1 MQKAN
6 TEKERITDRERQRYI
21 PYLRRVDN
29 MASIAFTHTHI
40 SAQQQPQKKGLTCY
54 TAPGVIFATS
64 QEIKE
69 HYRSDWHRYNL
80 KRKVGGLPPIRKEAF
95 ARRLAAALRLQ
106 EEAKN
111 KTKKTNHLK
120 SGKDR
125 SSSSTSSTPSNL
137 SRNSS
142 ENTIIADVN
151 AGDNESKNMDV
162 EQNNNNNEEEEI
174 NLDEL
179 TLEELNEHAN
189 PKQSIFD
196 DKVFETVEDNLEYMR
211 KKFNFVVP
219 DLQYVSDIDGLV
231 KYCSAK
237 VRLGRICLYCNK
249 QFRSC
254 AAVQQHSRD
263 MFHCRLNVGNIN
275 NFFDEFYDYY
285 QWPEG
290 EQGMEVENE
299 DGTPS
304 MTKQATVNVL
314 PSGEILVTGKDGE
327 RKLVG
332 TRVFNRYYKQNIR
345 PEDTRDS
352 VQALRKEKLLLA
364 YKMAGIDTKTSDEK
378 ALSTFVQKQKS
389 NYSGAMLQMARRRDH
404 DMRVQQRRVDKNK
417 LKLFKN
423 KTAKKYRGEGVGI
436 HG

>member
-1 MQKAN
+1 
-6 TEKERITDRERQRYI
+6 
-21 PYLRRVDN
+21 
-29 MASIAFTHTHI
+29 MATFATG
-40 SAQQQPQKKGLTCY
+40 QQQQGLTCY
-54 TAPGVIFATS
+54 TAPGVVFATS

-125 SSSSTSSTPSNL
+125 GSSTSSTPDL
-137 SRNSS
+137 SRTSS
-142 ENTIIADVN
+142 SNGND
-151 AGDNESKNMDV
+151 DESKMEV
-162 EQNNNNNEEEEI
+162 ESSSNDDEVELD
-174 NLDEL
+174 NL
-179 TLEELNEHAN
+179 TVEELNKHAN

-196 DKVFETVEDNLEYMR
+196 DKVFDTVEDNLEYMR
-211 KKFNFVVP
+211 TKFNFVVP

-249 QFRSC
+249 QFKSK
-254 AAVQQHSRD
+254 ASAQQHCKD
-263 MFHCRLNVGNIN
+263 MLHCRLNVGNIN
-275 NFFDEFYDYY
+275 DFFDEFYDYY
-285 QWPEG
+285 KWPEG

-299 DGTPS
+299 DGTTS
-304 MTKQATVNVL
+304 MTKKATVEL
-314 PSGEILVTGKDGE
+314 LQSGEIVVTGKDGG

-332 TRVFNRYYKQNIR
+332 TREFNRYYKQNIR
-345 PEDTRDS
+345 PEDNRDS

-364 YKMAGIDTKTSDEK
+364 YKMAGVDTKTSDSK

-404 DMRVQQRRVDKNK
+404 DMRVKQRKVDKNK